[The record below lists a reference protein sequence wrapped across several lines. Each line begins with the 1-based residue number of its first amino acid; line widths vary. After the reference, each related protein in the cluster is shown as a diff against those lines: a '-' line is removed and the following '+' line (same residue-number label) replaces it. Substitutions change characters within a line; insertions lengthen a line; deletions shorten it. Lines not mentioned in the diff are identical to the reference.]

1 MGKGVLSDTRN
12 RLHTPG
18 RLRGTPPVVCHT
30 IHSEQAGR
38 SPVSAQRP
46 LLHGLWGQT
55 RARCCCFAAWL
66 TPIEKLVL
74 TRHICNAS
82 CVAMVAHIVRAL
94 SKHQLPMSRAS
105 SSCDMPSRLVPCMAS

>member
-38 SPVSAQRP
+38 CPRVSSAASFARSVGANTCKV
-46 LLHGLWGQT
+46 LLLC
-55 RARCCCFAAWL
+55 R
-66 TPIEKLVL
+66 
-74 TRHICNAS
+74 
-82 CVAMVAHIVRAL
+82 VADTH
-94 SKHQLPMSRAS
+94 
-105 SSCDMPSRLVPCMAS
+105 